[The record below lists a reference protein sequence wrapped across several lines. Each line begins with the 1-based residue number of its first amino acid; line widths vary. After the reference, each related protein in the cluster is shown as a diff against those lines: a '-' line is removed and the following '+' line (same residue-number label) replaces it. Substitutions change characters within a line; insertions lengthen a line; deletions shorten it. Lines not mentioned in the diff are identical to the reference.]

1 MYKHY
6 FTSLGFHKRTN
17 EIITYDELLARIS
30 LISEYTG
37 NATLGDLNGRRSNP
51 TTLFWI
57 HIPQLGKFRVH
68 ADSKIKGL
76 VQLLET
82 GEPDIVLSRRGSKVL
97 SSLPKAIPG
106 VYIYLEE

>member
-6 FTSLGFHKRTN
+6 FISLGFHKKTN
-17 EIITYDELLARIS
+17 EIITYDELLARIF

-37 NATLGDLNGRRSNP
+37 NTTIGDLNGRRSNP

-57 HIPQLGKFRVH
+57 QIPTLGKFRVH
-68 ADSKIKGL
+68 ADSKIQGL
-76 VQLLET
+76 VRLLEA
-82 GEPDIVLSRRGSKVL
+82 GEPDIVLSRRGSRVL
-97 SSLPKAIPG
+97 STLPKPIPG